1 MSRGGCSETV
11 AGRLH
16 KQFWSQL
23 FDLLFA
29 NTLSAKNSSIVGCLK
44 MCTSNHFNDLAKEVG
59 TIYKANHIKS

>member
-44 MCTSNHFNDLAKEVG
+44 MCTSNHFNDLAK
-59 TIYKANHIKS
+59 